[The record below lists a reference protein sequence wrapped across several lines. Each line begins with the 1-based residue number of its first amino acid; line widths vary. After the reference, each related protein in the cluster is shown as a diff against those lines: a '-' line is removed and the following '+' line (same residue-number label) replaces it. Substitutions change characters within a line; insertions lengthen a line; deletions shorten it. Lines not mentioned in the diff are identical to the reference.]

1 MGSESVRD
9 AKKNERDAFDRASV
23 WLVAVGKAWDS
34 TVQAGWWL
42 GRAASRE
49 FCRG

>member
-9 AKKNERDAFDRASV
+9 AKKNERDAFGQGECLAGGC
-23 WLVAVGKAWDS
+23 WQAWDS